1 MITHTYIYF
10 VCIYLR
16 YTHARESERERKKA
30 CAYIY
35 IYICNSKSMGA
46 SYLNNFTLETV
57 SNYKIVKYPIFEP
70 THILACFFVFGI
82 NHVKLPYIDEP
93 DGQKPEICEDA
104 LVYV

>member
-1 MITHTYIYF
+1 MHLFKIYT
-10 VCIYLR
+10 C
-16 YTHARESERERKKA
+16 EREREQNKKHA
-30 CAYIY
+30 HIY

-46 SYLNNFTLETV
+46 SYFSNFTLETV

-70 THILACFFVFGI
+70 THILACFFVCGI